1 MLRRRTKE
9 AAPAASGAAEP
20 ESRAERGLT
29 VMIPL
34 GGIGS
39 RFQKEGYTQPKPF
52 ISVLGKPMIL
62 WVLDSL
68 SLLPIDDLVIVYDP
82 SFIPPKFWSAISDR
96 YPQLTLVTLPG
107 PTRGAAETVL
117 IGLKALPQQV
127 RAKPVVLLDGDA
139 FYDVD
144 VVSAYRELAAEAH
157 GVFYFPDTKPAA
169 IYSYIVFDEATAL
182 ISQVKEKVKISDAAS
197 TGCYCFMSGRT
208 LENQCQALLDG
219 ELTQISQDG
228 VGEFYTSGVIAQM
241 IEEGERF
248 RAMRVETAD
257 YHVLGT
263 PALLEAFCR
272 AQPKQPKI
280 RVCFDLDGTLV
291 TAPRFPGDYSSCE
304 PIAKNVEARRPHKSL
319 TRVSRTSRSHESLA
333 QVAHTSRSHKS
344 LTQVARTSHSHKS
357 LAQVAHTSRSHKS
370 LTQVSHTSLSHK
382 SLTQVSHVFPDAF
395 PTCHTP
401 ISPLYIYQPSLL
413 LGFYT
418 TRSAARFTRRG
429 TPSLSPPRVGCAH
442 IKGMCPPSSQILAR
456 SRSDSCVKWASPTT
470 RSLLVNPGHNST
482 STTSQ

>member
-1 MLRRRTKE
+1 
-9 AAPAASGAAEP
+9 
-20 ESRAERGLT
+20 
-29 VMIPL
+29 MIPL

-157 GVFYFPDTKPAA
+157 GVFYFPDTTPAA

-272 AQPKQPKI
+272 AQPKQPAI

-319 TRVSRTSRSHESLA
+319 TRVSRTSLSRTSLA
-333 QVAHTSRSHKS
+333 
-344 LTQVARTSHSHKS
+344 
-357 LAQVAHTSRSHKS
+357 
-370 LTQVSHTSLSHK
+370 
-382 SLTQVSHVFPDAF
+382 QVSHVFPDAF

-413 LGFYT
+413 LDFYT

>member
-1 MLRRRTKE
+1 MLRRRSKE

-272 AQPKQPKI
+272 AQPKQPAI

-319 TRVSRTSRSHESLA
+319 THESLA

-344 LTQVARTSHSHKS
+344 L
-357 LAQVAHTSRSHKS
+357 AQVA
-370 LTQVSHTSLSHK
+370 HTSLSHK
-382 SLTQVSHVFPDAF
+382 SLAQVSRTSRSHESLTQVSRTSLSHKSLAQVSRTSLSHTSLAQVSHVFPDAF

-401 ISPLYIYQPSLL
+401 ISPLYIYISRV
-413 LGFYT
+413 FFST
-418 TRSAARFTRRG
+418 FTRPG
-429 TPSLSPPRVGCAH
+429 LPRASRAGAH
-442 IKGMCPPSSQILAR
+442 HHYRHRA
-456 SRSDSCVKWASPTT
+456 
-470 RSLLVNPGHNST
+470 
-482 STTSQ
+482 